1 MRAVSIESQMPFLV
15 AEAVLPLRGEP
26 AEAAEMVSQ
35 LLLGESGLILEVQE
49 PWCRVRRD
57 LDGYEGW
64 VDAKM
69 IEPVS
74 ALPAEYGSG
83 AFVLSGCLYCEDGYA
98 MSLPIGVRLPAH
110 VSISQPNFQIG
121 PRPFSISRDIQ
132 LTHPLT
138 QASVVSTT
146 ELFFHTPY
154 LWGGVSSFGIDCS
167 GLVQTVFRMC
177 GVSLPRDAYQQ
188 VACGQRISFG
198 QHQAGDLAFFS
209 KINQAKIT
217 HVGILGGPA
226 HILHASGRVRQ
237 DSFSA
242 QGIVHSSTSHL
253 THQLISIRRC

>member
-1 MRAVSIESQMPFLV
+1 MQGVSIEPQMPFLV
-15 AEAVLPLRGEP
+15 AEAVLPLRGNP
-26 AEAAEMVSQ
+26 AESAEMVSQ
-35 LLLGESGLILEVQE
+35 LLLGESGLILEVQA
-49 PWCRVRRD
+49 PWCRIRRD

-64 VDAKM
+64 VDTKM

-74 ALPAEYGSG
+74 VLPKEPGD
-83 AFVLSGCLYCEDGYA
+83 FVLSGHLRCEDGYQ
-98 MSLPIGVRLPAH
+98 MTLPIGVRLPAH
-110 VSISQPNFQIG
+110 VSTSQPNFQIG

-132 LTHPLT
+132 LTHTLT
-138 QASVVSTT
+138 KASVVSTT

-188 VACGQRISFG
+188 VTCGQEIPFG
-198 QHQAGDLAFFS
+198 QHRAGDLAFFS

-217 HVGILGGPA
+217 HVGILSGPA